1 MKVESKIAQ
10 TVNSNGLY
18 IVLGDVYYTYSMVYL
33 PVKVEILE
41 LDIKR
46 AKIEQGWIGIDR
58 LYRTE
63 EDCPQR

>member
-1 MKVESKIAQ
+1 MKVESKITQ

-18 IVLGDVYYTYSMVYL
+18 ILLGGVYYIYSIAYL

-41 LDIKR
+41 LDIKK